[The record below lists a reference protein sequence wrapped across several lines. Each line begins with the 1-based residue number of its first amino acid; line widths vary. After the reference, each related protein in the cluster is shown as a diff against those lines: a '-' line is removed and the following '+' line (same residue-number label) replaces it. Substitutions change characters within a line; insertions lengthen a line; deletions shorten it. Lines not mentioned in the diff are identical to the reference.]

1 MRDKGTICLF
11 PLLHAQSGLEEILF
25 ALACVSISCAGIYV
39 FFHFL
44 HGGKAILSQF
54 GRLLLV
60 AQNNVCHSERFKAH
74 TQRRVR
80 RGAGKYFVKLY
91 FEPLL
96 PADAKPFAERLNV
109 TLQAVLGRVFL
120 LKCRRLV
127 VAALFPL
134 VQLEKTQ
141 LGKTGSAFF
150 RVSVPRNRAVGFVF
164 FQNGH
169 RIGVKLVVQQI
180 QRVQK
185 CEHIGR
191 EGVEGVFVS
200 VFAKPDVKPSFRRR
214 GVGLPLQ
221 MRELVQQ
228 NRVKLLVRKHVQQNR
243 PQIERNDSV
252 HIGNAGVYAGVE
264 KNFYFPATT
273 QSRRGFFRK
282 GVNRRIVK
290 KGNIFFAEVA

>member
-1 MRDKGTICLF
+1 M
-11 PLLHAQSGLEEILF
+11 
-25 ALACVSISCAGIYV
+25 
-39 FFHFL
+39 
-44 HGGKAILSQF
+44 
-54 GRLLLV
+54 
-60 AQNNVCHSERFKAH
+60 
-74 TQRRVR
+74 R
-80 RGAGKYFVKLY
+80 RGAGKDFVKLY

-120 LKCRRLV
+120 LQCRRLV

-200 VFAKPDVKPSFRRR
+200 VFTKPDVKPSFRRR

-273 QSRRGFFRK
+273 QSRRGFSRK

-290 KGNIFFAEVA
+290 KGNIFLSEVA